1 MTRLSTH
8 EQIVVM
14 QAFVDGKEIEVE
26 IQGGDTWRT
35 VADRPRWD
43 WYTFNYR
50 IKAAP
55 KEVWL
60 VYTGQGAFVHCFSEK
75 GNAEDYVNC
84 ISLRR
89 EYTIHKMVEDKS
101 CVT

>member
-26 IQGGDTWRT
+26 IQGSDICWVVT
-35 VADRPRWD
+35 DRPRWD

-50 IKAAP
+50 IKVEP
-55 KEVWL
+55 KEVWV
-60 VYTGQGAFVHCFSEK
+60 VYTHGGGFVNLFDKRESAEAFVKSL
-75 GNAEDYVNC
+75 
-84 ISLRR
+84 SLRR
-89 EYTIHKMVEDKS
+89 NYTIHKMVEDTS
-101 CVT
+101 CDI